1 MKHIAINA
9 SKFGKAD
16 EKAVIGKVIA
26 ENPEMKAKIRD
37 VIALVR
43 ECIKEFEAMSEE
55 QKKELMSKY
64 TVERRVHEKGIGLP
78 PLPNAEKGKVI
89 MRFAP
94 NPNGPP
100 TLGSARGII
109 INSEYCKC
117 TTDIHHKIRRYRP

>member
-1 MKHIAINA
+1 VKDIIMKHIAINA

-26 ENPEMKAKIRD
+26 ENPEMKAKIRE
-37 VIALVR
+37 VIALVQ

-64 TVERRVHEKGIGLP
+64 TVERRVHEKDIGLP

-89 MRFAP
+89 MRIQMDRLLWFMREA
-94 NPNGPP
+94 
-100 TLGSARGII
+100 L
-109 INSEYCKC
+109 
-117 TTDIHHKIRRYRP
+117 